1 MDDPSTQVLRVSTT
15 DGYREL
21 TFDRPGSLNAF
32 NQDLWYAA
40 AEALDAAAEDDEVRC
55 VVFTGAGRAF
65 SAGQDLG
72 EMSNPSA
79 FAERPPGYQRFMP
92 SLETFPKPIVAA
104 VNGGAVGIGTTMLLH
119 CDLVYVARSALLK
132 LPFISLGVTTEASAS
147 LLLPERVGWQ
157 RAAEILFTEP
167 WITADEAVADGLAR
181 AVVDDDDLLAVAR
194 SVAAGIGGL
203 PLGPVV
209 ATKRLMLAGRA
220 EAVAAARLR
229 ELAEFETLVG
239 GMLGG
244 D

>member
-1 MDDPSTQVLRVSTT
+1 
-15 DGYREL
+15 
-21 TFDRPGSLNAF
+21 
-32 NQDLWYAA
+32 
-40 AEALDAAAEDDEVRC
+40 
-55 VVFTGAGRAF
+55 
-65 SAGQDLG
+65 
-72 EMSNPSA
+72 
-79 FAERPPGYQRFMP
+79 MP

-104 VNGGAVGIGTTMLLH
+104 VNGVAVGIGTTMLLH
-119 CDLVYVARSALLK
+119 CDLVYMARSARLK
-132 LPFISLGVTTEASAS
+132 VPFISLGVTTEASAS

-167 WITADEAVADGLAR
+167 WITADEAVTDGLAR

-194 SVAAGIGGL
+194 SAAAGIGAL

-209 ATKRLMLAGRA
+209 ATKRLLLAGRA

-239 GMLGG
+239 GMLAE

>member
-1 MDDPSTQVLRVSTT
+1 MDDPSAQVLRVSTN

-21 TFDRPGSLNAF
+21 TFDRPGALNAF

-40 AEALDAAAEDDEVRC
+40 AQALDDAAEDDEVRC
-55 VVFTGAGRAF
+55 VLLTGSGRAF

-72 EMSNPSA
+72 EMSNPAA
-79 FAERPPGYQRFMP
+79 FADRPPGYQRFMP
-92 SLETFPKPIVAA
+92 SLEMFPKPIVAA
-104 VNGGAVGIGTTMLLH
+104 VNGVAVGIGTTMLLH
-119 CDLVYVARSALLK
+119 CDLVYMARSARLK
-132 LPFISLGVTTEASAS
+132 VPFISLGVTTEASAS

-167 WITADEAVADGLAR
+167 WITADEAVTDGLAR

-194 SVAAGIGGL
+194 STAAGIGAL

-209 ATKRLMLAGRA
+209 ATKRLLLAGRA

-239 GMLGG
+239 GMLA
-244 D
+244 DD